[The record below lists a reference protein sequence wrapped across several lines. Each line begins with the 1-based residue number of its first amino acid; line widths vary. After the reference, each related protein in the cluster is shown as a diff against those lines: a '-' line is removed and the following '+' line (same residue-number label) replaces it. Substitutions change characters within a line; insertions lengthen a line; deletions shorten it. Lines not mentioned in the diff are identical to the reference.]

1 MRKFLEI
8 AFAALLIVSGQA
20 ALAREFP
27 TRPVRITSPY
37 PSGSGPDIAV
47 RLIGEELSKI
57 WKQPV
62 VLEAKPGGDGVV
74 AINAVKPKSRDG
86 YELLILSNG
95 HLSINPNIK
104 ADLSY
109 DAEKDFAPVG
119 LIYNVPY
126 FVAISAQSPWQKMS
140 DLIGVAR
147 LRGDE
152 RHAASYRSA
161 SQSGLGARDFRS
173 GDQGAHRPDG
183 I

>member
-1 MRKFLEI
+1 MCKFLEI

-20 ALAREFP
+20 ALAQEFP

-47 RLIGEELSKI
+47 RLIGEERSKI

-74 AINAVKPKSRDG
+74 AINAVKPKPRDG

-126 FVAISAQSPWQKMS
+126 FVAVSPQSPWQKMS
-140 DLIGVAR
+140 DLI
-147 LRGDE
+147 
-152 RHAASYRSA
+152 AAPRKA
-161 SQSGLGARDFRS
+161 PGRCLMGA
-173 GDQGAHRPDG
+173 PM
-183 I
+183 